1 MSVCSNSSTIIS
13 FRGDDDV
20 DVNDALDVLFKELQ
34 ENLNYCHTEIRN
46 LAQCEERDE
55 DFLEAVKIDFEIQD
69 YSDNIVSILKELKVV
84 SKSVLGKCPAEYK
97 DEYKKMVD
105 DRKAEKQRLKEAA
118 KQNINNTE

>member
-1 MSVCSNSSTIIS
+1 MSVCSTSSTIIS

-97 DEYKKMVD
+97 DGYKKMVD

-118 KQNINNTE
+118 KQNINNIE